1 MHIPEPPE
9 WFVDSRAR
17 KTEVMAQALRN
28 DTERYKKAMDLAF
41 QQIDWCIGYL
51 HGIRK
56 TKISQALARNRL
68 YIAEQIANEREIK
81 VPTDNAEAAR
91 E

>member
-1 MHIPEPPE
+1 MDPPI
-9 WFVDSRAR
+9 AGL
-17 KTEVMAQALRN
+17 ALSS

-41 QQIDWCIGYL
+41 QQIDWCVGYL

-56 TKISQALARNRL
+56 MRLTLARNPM
-68 YIAEQIANEREIK
+68 YIAEQIAEEREIK
-81 VPTDNAEAAR
+81 LPTDNATAAK

>member
-1 MHIPEPPE
+1 
-9 WFVDSRAR
+9 
-17 KTEVMAQALRN
+17 MAQALTN
-28 DTERYKKAMDLAF
+28 DTERYKKAMDLAL
-41 QQIDWCIGYL
+41 QQIDWCVGYL

-56 TKISQALARNRL
+56 TNVSQALARNRL

-81 VPTDNAEAAR
+81 LPTDNAAAAK

>member
-1 MHIPEPPE
+1 M
-9 WFVDSRAR
+9 AR
-17 KTEVMAQALRN
+17 DLNN

-41 QQIDWCIGYL
+41 QQLDWCVGYL

-56 TKISQALARNRL
+56 TKVSQALARNRL
-68 YIAEQIANEREIK
+68 YIAEQIAEEREIK
-81 VPTDNAEAAR
+81 LPTENAAAAK